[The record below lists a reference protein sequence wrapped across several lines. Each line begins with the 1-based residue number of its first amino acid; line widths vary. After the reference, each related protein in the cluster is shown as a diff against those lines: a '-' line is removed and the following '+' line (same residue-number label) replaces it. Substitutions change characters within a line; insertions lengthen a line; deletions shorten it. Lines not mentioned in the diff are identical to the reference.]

1 MTEAMRFVVD
11 CSVLYII
18 FMYMLLVAYGIVWT
32 VFSER
37 TMSSSLPDY

>member
-1 MTEAMRFVVD
+1 MRWVVD

-18 FMYMLLVAYGIVWT
+18 FMYLLLVAYCTVWT

-37 TMSSSLPDY
+37 TISSILLD